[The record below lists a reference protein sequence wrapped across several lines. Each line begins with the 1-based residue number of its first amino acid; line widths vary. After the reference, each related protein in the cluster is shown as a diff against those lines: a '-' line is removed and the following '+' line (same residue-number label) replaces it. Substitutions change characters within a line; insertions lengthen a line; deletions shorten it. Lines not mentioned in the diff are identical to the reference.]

1 MLSPGWG
8 GRTDNNPDNEGC
20 FSIPKATFITAVQ
33 TASTD
38 EFD

>member
-1 MLSPGWG
+1 MLPPAWG
-8 GRTDNNPDNEGC
+8 VRTDNHPDNEGC
-20 FSIPKATFITAVQ
+20 FSIPKAIFITTVQ